1 MFSSNIQ
8 IFRTGVHTILGITGL
23 RFTLVNQ
30 TLILQEGSEATISR
44 SVSSTSFMSAIS
56 EQEDLEVIEHED
68 FGLVNLHIQVM
79 LPFKENGT

>member
-1 MFSSNIQ
+1 MY
-8 IFRTGVHTILGITGL
+8 
-23 RFTLVNQ
+23 Q

-79 LPFKENGT
+79 LPIKGTGINRGV